1 MNYPSPY
8 CTPQHPGSREG
19 ANTPQFANF
28 NNDLSNY
35 QQQQNVGP
43 KTQSPHHSFA
53 HMSSS
58 MSRNSPLHHPSTKT
72 PPVVTSQQKEINCND
87 VATKSL
93 SGLESLV
100 DQIPT
105 DADRLGGPVEY
116 VKSETL
122 TDSVLNQYQPPV
134 SATSDYNSQY
144 TNSGSSGFSSPYGAS
159 NHYSA
164 LSTGTSTTGTYNMS
178 SPFSVNNILTS
189 NSYGAPPGAINNYHS
204 ASKPPP
210 TVPPPH
216 PHHISPANAHLF
228 MPEPPHMPVPMFP
241 YTQQNPY
248 PTYPAATPHPSLL
261 QPSYPYSP
269 YSNPGYSS
277 HHMFDRF

>member
-19 ANTPQFANF
+19 ANTPQFASY
-28 NNDLSNY
+28 NNDHINY
-35 QQQQNVGP
+35 QPNV
-43 KTQSPHHSFA
+43 KQQSPHSFA
-53 HMSSS
+53 AHLQA
-58 MSRNSPLHHPSTKT
+58 RNSPAQTKT
-72 PPVVTSQQKEINCND
+72 PPASKECND

-105 DADRLGGPVEY
+105 DSDRLTAGGGAGPTDY

-122 TDSVLNQYQPPV
+122 TDSVLNQYQPPAG
-134 SATSDYNSQY
+134 SEYNSFNTPY
-144 TNSGSSGFSSPYGAS
+144 SANSSYPAT
-159 NHYSA
+159 HYSLA
-164 LSTGTSTTGTYNMS
+164 ATAAAASYNMS
-178 SPFSVNNILTS
+178 SPFSMNNLLTS
-189 NSYGAPPGAINNYHS
+189 NSYGAPPPGAGGGGQPGPNQGQMNHQYG
-204 ASKPPP
+204 KPPGP
-210 TVPPPH
+210 PPPPH
-216 PHHISPANAHLF
+216 HLGPANLYA
-228 MPEPPHMPVPMFP
+228 MAEPPHMPVPMFP

-269 YSNPGYSS
+269 YSNPGFSS